1 MDLITKGRMTA
12 KVQSKVVEFLSV
24 VKLIES
30 LLLFAV
36 NTLYYYNYKPDIR
49 TFSLVRKAWE
59 HFLRCLSVRG
69 FTNHPAPVCENKPLC
84 ALGWQVLAGSA
95 GQVIPMVR
103 PVFLQGLGKA
113 AGVSGR

>member
-12 KVQSKVVEFLSV
+12 KVQSKVVEFVSV

-49 TFSLVRKAWE
+49 TFPLVRKAWE
-59 HFLRCLSVRG
+59 HLLSCLSVRG

-84 ALGWQVLAGSA
+84 ALGWQVPAGNA
-95 GQVIPMVR
+95 GQVNPMVR
-103 PVFLQGLGKA
+103 PVFLQGLGQA